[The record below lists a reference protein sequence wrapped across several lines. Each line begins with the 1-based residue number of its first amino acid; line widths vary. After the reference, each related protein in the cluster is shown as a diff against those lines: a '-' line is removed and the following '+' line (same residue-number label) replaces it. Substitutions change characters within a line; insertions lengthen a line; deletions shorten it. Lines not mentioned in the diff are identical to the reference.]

1 MSRSTGNVDTRHA
14 WIFFAITV
22 VEAVVNCALE
32 AVVFYFV
39 ASKVDLRESANYQAR
54 IIPTYLA
61 IYILAFLFQVFFTF
75 LAIKQRNTIQIIG
88 LVIFNACFVAYSA
101 VQIGEIPN
109 SFKGLSF
116 TDEVTTADTLNHQI
130 RPFLIIIPVITG
142 IAQIAYTY
150 LAYRIYQDFGWL
162 VFKRLG
168 ADRKIHRYYFWYE
181 VFACLLK
188 FDFFFF
194 VGFSM
199 QLLIINLSHHNI
211 EFWLT
216 LAAIPVAIVFII
228 LAVWSTRHEVH
239 WLQALFD
246 VAIVAGGGY
255 FGVKLWRIWD
265 NGTEAQYF
273 NDRISLTIF
282 ACISIMLLV
291 CTLVVSVICQL
302 NFGKG
307 LKKYLVTS
315 KGKDAGY
322 VAYEFDDNTEYL
334 GVPPKQYPPQ
344 GRVLLE

>member
-1 MSRSTGNVDTRHA
+1 M
-14 WIFFAITV
+14 
-22 VEAVVNCALE
+22 
-32 AVVFYFV
+32 
-39 ASKVDLRESANYQAR
+39 
-54 IIPTYLA
+54 
-61 IYILAFLFQVFFTF
+61 
-75 LAIKQRNTIQIIG
+75 
-88 LVIFNACFVAYSA
+88 
-101 VQIGEIPN
+101 
-109 SFKGLSF
+109 
-116 TDEVTTADTLNHQI
+116 
-130 RPFLIIIPVITG
+130 
-142 IAQIAYTY
+142 Y
-150 LAYRIYQDFGWL
+150 LAYRVYQDFGWL

-255 FGVKLWRIWD
+255 YGVKLWRIWD
-265 NGTEAQYF
+265 DGTATQYA

-282 ACISIMLLV
+282 GISLLSLLITACISIMLLV
-291 CTLVVSVICQL
+291 CTLVVSVTCQL

-307 LKKYLVTS
+307 LKKYRIAFWSSGLICSGHV
-315 KGKDAGY
+315 KGEGC
-322 VAYEFDDNTEYL
+322 
-334 GVPPKQYPPQ
+334 GVCRI
-344 GRVLLE
+344 RV